1 MHKLLKNARE
11 KKGLKTREIST
22 LLNIDQALI
31 SKFENGQ
38 RTPTKQ
44 QVIQLAKLLEID
56 EDLLIIA
63 WLKEKIK
70 HLIADESLGLK
81 ALQEVASEL
90 DPTKEKNKNIDFLFE
105 EMETLRAKMEAFKN
119 SQTN

>member
-1 MHKLLKNARE
+1 MHKLLKHARE

-44 QVIQLAKLLEID
+44 QIIQLAKLLEID

-70 HLIADESLGLK
+70 HIIAEESLGLK